1 MRLSLFDL
9 DHTLLDGDSDQLWC
23 DWLVARGLLPRQP
36 FAADSARLMRDYA
49 AGRASAQRFSDFYIG
64 TLAGRSAAQWADERQ
79 RWFASEV
86 APRFKPQAGA
96 RVQRHAQAGDRVLLT
111 TATNRFLAEPSAA
124 WLGIAELLATECE
137 VDAEG
142 RFTGGT
148 TGTLNMRAGKVDRLK
163 AWLAERGQVLADV
176 HTLFYSDS
184 MNDLP
189 LLEQV
194 NEPVVTHGDE
204 RLRAI
209 AQQRGWRQ
217 ADLRA

>member
-64 TLAGRSAAQWADERQ
+64 TLAGRSAAQWADERE
-79 RWFASEV
+79 RWFASAV

-137 VDAEG
+137 VDAHG
-142 RFTGGT
+142 RFSGRARGT
-148 TGTLNMRAGKVDRLK
+148 PNMREGKVERLQ
-163 AWLAERGQVLADV
+163 AWLQVQRAAPGDCHLTV
-176 HTLFYSDS
+176 YSDS
-184 MNDLP
+184 INDLP
-189 LLEQV
+189 LLAAAQQAV
-194 NEPVVTHGDE
+194 AVDPDE
-204 RLRAI
+204 RLAAEAAR
-209 AQQRGWRQ
+209 RGWPVIS
-217 ADLRA
+217 LR